1 MKKKGG
7 CGSLVFVFIVFFA
20 TLGVLGGD
28 GGSSTPK
35 ATATKAAIVTKIPS
49 VTISEKPTSKPT
61 TKQTVEPTEKPLVI
75 YLRYPELGEYG
86 RYYVWNLFAERA
98 TKDDMYTV
106 IQCFVPPGTYT
117 VTNVGRYPTCVF
129 VYSKETII
137 TDMGWEEAADG
148 WASGIL
154 QVGDSCEVTV
164 EEGYYIKLLQNDNFK
179 LVQKSAK

>member
-1 MKKKGG
+1 MKKKRG
-7 CGSLVFVFIVFFA
+7 CGSLIFVCLVFVA

-28 GGSSTPK
+28 SGSSTPK
-35 ATATKAAIVTKIPS
+35 ATTTKAAIVTKIPS
-49 VTISEKPTSKPT
+49 VTISEKPTAKPT
-61 TKQTVEPTEKPLVI
+61 VKPTEKPLEI

-98 TKDDMYTV
+98 TKEDMYTV

-137 TDMGWEEAADG
+137 TDVGWEEAVDG

-164 EEGYYIKLLQNDNFK
+164 KEDYYIKLLQNDNFK
-179 LVQKSAK
+179 LVQKNTK

>member
-1 MKKKGG
+1 MKKKRG
-7 CGSLVFVFIVFFA
+7 CGSLIFVFIVFVA
-20 TLGVLGGD
+20 TLGVLGAD
-28 GGSSTPK
+28 SGSSTPK
-35 ATATKAAIVTKIPS
+35 ATTTKAAIVTKIPS
-49 VTISEKPTSKPT
+49 VTISEKPTAKPT
-61 TKQTVEPTEKPLVI
+61 VKQTEKPLEI

-86 RYYVWNLFAERA
+86 RHYVWNLFAERA
-98 TKDDMYTV
+98 TKEDMYTV

-137 TDMGWEEAADG
+137 TDVGWEEAVDG

-164 EEGYYIKLLQNDNFK
+164 KEDYYIKLLQNDNFK
-179 LVQKSAK
+179 LVQKNTK